1 MKRGASRKGSKV
13 QDLAEERTLLARERT
28 MLAYFRTAFAA
39 LIFSLVIMR
48 LFLTAIAYSIGV
60 AGIIAAVIFFL
71 IGFHHFPHR
80 KNK

>member
-1 MKRGASRKGSKV
+1 MKRGRKRRV
-13 QDLAEERTLLARERT
+13 QQLALERTLLARERT

-48 LFLTAIAYSIGV
+48 LFLTAVAYALGV

-71 IGFHHFPHR
+71 IGFHHFPR
-80 KNK
+80 KKH